1 MKELDTALHSSVKFR
16 RLWMALV
23 LGSLAAIGPLSIDMY
38 LPSLPIL
45 TEELHTTTSRA
56 QLSLTAFL
64 LGIALGQL
72 VFGPIS
78 DRRGR
83 RTPLI
88 IALTIYMASSLLCA
102 SASSIRMLVFL
113 RFIQGAAGAGGIVIS
128 RAMVRDLYSGSE
140 MTKFVSLLMLIN
152 GAAPILSPVVGG
164 QLLQVTSWR
173 GIFIVLGVLSVLMLL
188 SSIFGVPETLSA
200 QNRSDGGIKSTLT
213 TYRTLIRD
221 RIFMGY
227 ALAQGFVM
235 AAMFAYISGSPFVV
249 QNIFGASPQ
258 TFSLFFAING
268 IGIIIASQV
277 TGRLAGKISEQKLFT
292 IGIGIA
298 GIGGLLL
305 LSMTLTGSGLA
316 GILFS
321 LFLVVSSVGIVTTT
335 AFSLAMQNQQR
346 AAGSAAALLGLL
358 PFVLG
363 AFMAPLVGLGG
374 GQTALPMGMVIA
386 GCEMAAITCYV
397 VLTKNKRV
405 PV

>member
-1 MKELDTALHSSVKFR
+1 MKELDAALYTSVKSR
-16 RLWMALV
+16 RLWMAIV
-23 LGSLAAIGPLSIDMY
+23 LGALSAIGPLSIDMY

-45 TEELHTTTSRA
+45 TEELHTTTSLA

-72 VFGPIS
+72 LVGPIS

-88 IALTIYMASSLLCA
+88 IALTIYVVSSLLCA
-102 SASSIRMLVFL
+102 SASSIWMLIVL
-113 RFIQGAAGAGGIVIS
+113 RFIQGASGAGGIVIS

-164 QLLQVTSWR
+164 QLLEVTSWR
-173 GIFIVLGVLSVLMLL
+173 GIFIVLGVLSVVMLL

-200 QNRSDGGIKSTLT
+200 QNRSNGGIKATIST
-213 TYRTLIRD
+213 YQTLIRD
-221 RIFMGY
+221 RTFMGY
-227 ALAQGFVM
+227 ALSQGFVM
-235 AAMFAYISGSPFVV
+235 AAMFGYISGSPFVI

-258 TFSLFFAING
+258 MFSLFFAING

-277 TGRLAGKISEQKLFT
+277 TGRLAGKISECKLFT

-298 GIGGLLL
+298 AGGGLLL
-305 LSMTLTGSGLA
+305 LLMILAGAGLA
-316 GILFS
+316 GILLS
-321 LFLVVSSVGIVTTT
+321 LFLVVSSVGVVTT
-335 AFSLAMQNQQR
+335 AGFSLAMQNQQR

-358 PFVLG
+358 PFILG
-363 AFMAPLVGLGG
+363 ALIAPLVGLGG
-374 GQTALPMGMVIA
+374 GQTALPMGIVIA
-386 GCEMAAITCYV
+386 SCEMAAIACYV
-397 VLTKNKRV
+397 FLTKYKRV